1 MTKSKVKRKPKKQVT
16 KTPKKDPNVKV
27 ASDISNNYR
36 NPKKNKH

>member
-27 ASDISNNYR
+27 ASDVTNNYTKR
-36 NPKKNKH
+36 KKKD